1 MKKVKQLFYRFYMLK
16 THTRMQI
23 YYKLVVQ
30 ACHDFKIFDA
40 HLERRRNKFQVS
52 IYSVQVCQVKLSQ
65 TKKFSQLIYSVS
77 LPRTINFMYK

>member
-30 ACHDFKIFDA
+30 ACHDFKILM
-40 HLERRRNKFQVS
+40 HTSKGEE
-52 IYSVQVCQVKLSQ
+52 
-65 TKKFSQLIYSVS
+65 
-77 LPRTINFMYK
+77 INFKFLFIEFRFVR